1 MPAGKHCPAEL
12 SKEVTSMM
20 STRKTQ
26 KISPAATIVLQHR
39 LLRRLKNSLRMMLPV
54 LGLLAMSAVIAQ
66 PVALTG
72 ARIIDGTGAAVIFPG
87 TLIMDQGRIVA
98 VGASADIQIPEGA
111 QIISLDG
118 KTLMPGLVNAHG
130 HAGGVRGLETG
141 HYSEENLLRQL
152 ALYASYGVTSVV
164 SLGDDEAEGFKLR
177 DNQNTANL
185 DRARLFVAGPVL
197 NPATAEQAVMLVDQ
211 TAALNP
217 DFIKIRVDDNLG
229 RTPKMPADV
238 YQSVSAHADF
248 HGIPLSVH
256 TFYQQDTKDLLR
268 AGADHIAHSIR
279 DSHIDDE
286 FIRLML
292 ERNICYTPTL
302 TREVSTYI
310 YESEPDFFSDEFFL
324 AGVDADVLATLR
336 EPERQQRMAQSD
348 AAQQYKAA
356 LPIAMTN
363 VKILSDAGVRIAMG
377 TDSGPPARFQGYFE
391 HLEMWMMHD
400 AGMTPM
406 QIIKSATA
414 DAAACMNLS
423 DTGSLEPGKWADLL
437 VLGADPLE
445 NIRNTRSI
453 EQVWIA
459 GNQLRRLRF

>member
-1 MPAGKHCPAEL
+1 MLLILKTRLISLVLPTVFPQHLL
-12 SKEVTSMM
+12 S
-20 STRKTQ
+20 R
-26 KISPAATIVLQHR
+26 
-39 LLRRLKNSLRMMLPV
+39 LRRRQKNA
-54 LGLLAMSAVIAQ
+54 LLAILSVAGLFTVSAVFAQ
-66 PVALTG
+66 PVALTN
-72 ARIIDGTGAAVIFPG
+72 ARIIDGTGAPVVFPG

-98 VGASADIQIPEGA
+98 VGASTDIQVPDGA
-111 QIISLDG
+111 RIISLEG
-118 KTLMPGLVNAHG
+118 KTLMPGLINAHG

-152 ALYASYGVTSVV
+152 ALYASYGVTTVV
-164 SLGDDEAEGFKLR
+164 SLGDDEEEGFQLR
-177 DNQNTANL
+177 DNQNTADL

-197 NPATAEQAVMLVDQ
+197 NPATVEQAVTLVDQ
-211 TAALNP
+211 TAALTP

-229 RTPKMPADV
+229 RSPKMPPEVYQAVSAQADV
-238 YQSVSAHADF
+238 

-279 DSHIDDE
+279 DSHVDEE
-286 FIRLML
+286 FIGLML

-310 YESEPDFFSDEFFL
+310 YESEPEFFSDAFFL
-324 AGVDADVLATLR
+324 AGVDAEVLTTLR
-336 EPERQQRMAQSD
+336 EPERQQRMAQND

-363 VKILSDAGVRIAMG
+363 LKLLSDAGVRIAMG

-391 HLEMWMMHD
+391 HLEMWMMQD
-400 AGMTPM
+400 AGITPM

-423 DTGSLEPGKWADLL
+423 DTGSLLPGKWADLL
-437 VLGADPLE
+437 VLSEDPLE
-445 NIRNTRSI
+445 NIRNSRSI

-459 GNQLRRLRF
+459 GNQLRRPRF